1 MPCHTITESF
11 SEGRECVN
19 CGATSTPLWRRDG
32 NGHYLCNACGLYY
45 KMNGQNRP
53 LIKPK
58 RRLVSKT
65 AQFPLFACHPHLFP
79 PAEECRTSQ
88 WPFKSPADR
97 RSSIA
102 VPEKKPRRDAAK
114 CHSFLRFFPLSLFYF
129 PRIFC
134 CRAPPAA
141 RGPRAPTARRPRR
154 RSGGEITTA
163 SPSATRADSTTSCTT
178 YVWKYSINSAEPS
191 SIIRGWGYV
200 EAVGGRKGELAY
212 STRKKLLL

>member
-1 MPCHTITESF
+1 M
-11 SEGRECVN
+11 N

-102 VPEKKPRRDAAK
+102 VPEKKPRRREMPFRSSV
-114 CHSFLRFFPLSLFYF
+114 SFHCLFS
-129 PRIFC
+129 IF
-134 CRAPPAA
+134 RALFVAE
-141 RGPRAPTARRPRR
+141 RRPPRGDLVRQLQDDPDDALAEKSQRR
-154 RSGGEITTA
+154 ARLQRVRTLLQAAQRTYG
-163 SPSATRADSTTSCTT
+163 ST
-178 YVWKYSINSAEPS
+178 V
-191 SIIRGWGYV
+191 
-200 EAVGGRKGELAY
+200 
-212 STRKKLLL
+212 